1 MTLAVLVNEGKNDIH
16 EIDLN
21 ISPEKNEIYK
31 ILRGK
36 ATFLGQWP
44 DKSVVIVTC
53 ESSIFELSMNLNRLP
68 RPFTNMTVMGKILLV
83 RMDEESEPQDFTIK
97 EYHQMTK
104 ETHPRTRS
112 SAHLISRPLSRNI
125 SYSSEDSLSKLHAE
139 LKM

>member
-1 MTLAVLVNEGKNDIH
+1 MTVAVLVNEGKNDIH
-16 EIDLN
+16 EIDLD

-44 DKSVVIVTC
+44 DKSVVIVIC
-53 ESSIFELSMNLNRLP
+53 DSSIFELSMNLNRLP
-68 RPFTNMTVMGKILLV
+68 RPFTNMTVMGKILLI
-83 RMDEESEPQDFTIK
+83 RMDEDSETQNFTLK
-97 EYHQMTK
+97 EYHHMTK

-112 SAHLISRPLSRNI
+112 SAHLISRPLSRNE
-125 SYSSEDSLSKLHAE
+125 SYSSEDSLCKLHTK

>member
-1 MTLAVLVNEGKNDIH
+1 MTVAVLVNEGKNDIY
-16 EIDLN
+16 EIDLD

-44 DKSVVIVTC
+44 DNSVVIVIC
-53 ESSIFELSMNLNRLP
+53 DSSIFELSMNLNRLP
-68 RPFTNMTVMGKILLV
+68 RPFTNMTVMGKILLI
-83 RMDEESEPQDFTIK
+83 RMDEDSEPQNFTLK
-97 EYHQMTK
+97 EYHHMTK

-112 SAHLISRPLSRNI
+112 SAHLISRPLSRNE
-125 SYSSEDSLSKLHAE
+125 SYSSEDSLCKLHTK

>member
-16 EIDLN
+16 EIDLD

-68 RPFTNMTVMGKILLV
+68 RPFTNMTVMGRILLI
-83 RMDEESEPQDFTIK
+83 RMDEDSEPQDFTLK

-104 ETHPRTRS
+104 DTHTLGRD
-112 SAHLISRPLSRNI
+112 HL
-125 SYSSEDSLSKLHAE
+125 HT
-139 LKM
+139 

>member
-16 EIDLN
+16 ELDLD

-53 ESSIFELSMNLNRLP
+53 DSSIFELSMNLNRLP

-83 RMDEESEPQDFTIK
+83 RMDEESEPQDFTLK

-112 SAHLISRPLSRNI
+112 SAHLISRPLSRNE
-125 SYSSEDSLSKLHAE
+125 SYSSEDSLCKLHTK